1 MLVNFN
7 VERLDKLLYDF
18 YRLTGL
24 TVSIWDAEF
33 RQISHQPKEMCGFCR
48 LVRATPAGE
57 ARCLASDMEVCRR
70 SCTEGGAVTHL
81 CHAGLVDTAIPITF
95 KDSVMGYMM
104 FGQVR
109 EAGKAPAAA
118 LAEVAAA
125 LAIDP
130 AALHREYEALA
141 PFDSERT
148 AAAAA
153 ILKAATRY
161 LWLSRYIE
169 IGYHTVASQIDEYIN
184 AHVSRPITVRELC
197 EQFFISKNRLYALS
211 HEWFHMPIGDYII
224 AARIRA
230 AKHLLATTSLSVGEV
245 GAAVGIADH
254 NYFTKFFKDH
264 TGMPPLRYRKAARLG
279 DG

>member
-24 TVSIWDAEF
+24 TVSIWDAEL

-48 LVRATPAGE
+48 LIRSCAAGE
-57 ARCLASDMEVCRR
+57 ARCFESDKSVCHR
-70 SCTEGGAVTHL
+70 CTAEGGAVTHR

-95 KDSVMGYMM
+95 TDTVMGYMM

-109 EAGKAPAAA
+109 EEGEVPVAA
-118 LAEVAAA
+118 LTTLAENLGLAPDA
-125 LAIDP
+125 LI
-130 AALHREYEALA
+130 REYGMLA
-141 PFDSERT
+141 HYDSERT

-169 IGYHTVASQIDEYIN
+169 IGYHTVASQIDEYIREHI
-184 AHVSRPITVRELC
+184 ASPITVRELC
-197 EQFFISKNRLYALS
+197 DRFLISKNRLYSLS

-224 AARIRA
+224 NARIRT
-230 AKHLLATTSLSVGEV
+230 AKHLLATTALSVGEV
-245 GAAVGIADH
+245 GAAVGIGDH

-264 TGMPPLRYRKAARLG
+264 AGVAPLRYRRAARTG
-279 DG
+279 DV

>member
-24 TVSIWDAEF
+24 TVSIWDAEL
-33 RQISHQPKEMCGFCR
+33 RQISYQPKEMCGFCR
-48 LVRATPAGE
+48 LVRSSPEGE
-57 ARCLASDMEVCRR
+57 ARCLQSDKEVCLQCSR
-70 SCTEGGAVTHL
+70 EGTAVTHR

-95 KDSVMGYMM
+95 KDSIMGYMM

-109 EAGKAPAAA
+109 EEGDPPADTLAELSRVLSLDLADLGREYAA
-118 LAEVAAA
+118 LA
-125 LAIDP
+125 
-130 AALHREYEALA
+130 HY
-141 PFDSERT
+141 DSERT

-161 LWLSRYIE
+161 LWLTRYIE
-169 IGYHTVASQIDEYIN
+169 IGYHTVASQIDEYIR
-184 AHVSRPITVRELC
+184 AHIAAPITVRELC
-197 EQFFISKNRLYALS
+197 EHFLISKNRLYSLS

-224 AARIRA
+224 AARIRT
-230 AKHLLATTSLSVGEV
+230 AKHLLATTALTVGEV
-245 GAAVGIADH
+245 GAAVGIGDH

-264 TGMPPLRYRKAARLG
+264 TGVAPLRYRKAARAG
-279 DG
+279 DV

>member
-118 LAEVAAA
+118 LAAAVSAEEKTVFSRHLGSFSISESRFSCASSTLAVASSLSTS
-125 LAIDP
+125 LAIFSFW
-130 AALHREYEALA
+130 R
-141 PFDSERT
+141 
-148 AAAAA
+148 
-153 ILKAATRY
+153 
-161 LWLSRYIE
+161 
-169 IGYHTVASQIDEYIN
+169 
-184 AHVSRPITVRELC
+184 
-197 EQFFISKNRLYALS
+197 
-211 HEWFHMPIGDYII
+211 
-224 AARIRA
+224 
-230 AKHLLATTSLSVGEV
+230 
-245 GAAVGIADH
+245 
-254 NYFTKFFKDH
+254 
-264 TGMPPLRYRKAARLG
+264 
-279 DG
+279 